1 MQRQGVELLRAA
13 DPGQNVEP
21 CAGVRPAPRNQASP
35 NILSPSILSPSIL
48 GLNLDEAGRGSE
60 LMFKLQNKAA
70 QAAVPPDEQKLVVLW
85 LRKRYF

>member
-21 CAGVRPAPRNQASP
+21 CAGVGPAPRNQASP
-35 NILSPSILSPSIL
+35 NILSPSIL